1 MSAIWQP
8 IPPTAGLH
16 NTAVLLRYRKITSGL
31 SLHLTDLSQVWSA
44 DLDKEEICTTALQIG
59 CSIDP
64 LEDDSQLAILLDTFE
79 AALLGKDGTSI
90 AIAVDGADHLKLTIS
105 SPLPAPLPVLTWPFR
120 LGPGSREQV
129 KTEVMV
135 PLVCSTYMRKQQ
147 QDDLMA
153 LLAHK
158 DALISKLI
166 DKVESIG
173 SDLVSLFP
181 NLGRLG
187 HAKNQ
192 RQQLA
197 KYVKGLEPFDA
208 SKWRKQF
215 DATVH
220 DGLAFH
226 EMSAVAFQESGTPA
240 VEGLLSSLNELIS
253 VPLPELLRT
262 GKAKSV
268 PKLRKEQTKDEF
280 QV

>member
-8 IPPTAGLH
+8 IPRTAGLH
-16 NTAVLLRYRKITSGL
+16 NTAVLLRFRKITSGF

-44 DLDKEEICTTALQIG
+44 ELDKDQICIKAQEIG

-64 LEDDSQLAILLDTFE
+64 SEDDSQLAILLDTFE
-79 AALLGKDGTSI
+79 AALRGDEGTSI
-90 AIAVDGADHLKLTIS
+90 SIVVDGADHLKLTIS
-105 SPLPAPLPVLTWPFR
+105 SPLPAPLPALTWPFR

-147 QDDLMA
+147 QDDLTA

-158 DALISKLI
+158 DALISKLT

-181 NLGRLG
+181 NLGRLS
-187 HAKNQ
+187 HTKNQ

-208 SKWRKQF
+208 NKWRKQF
-215 DATVH
+215 DAAVH
-220 DGLAFH
+220 DSLAFH

-240 VEGLLSSLNELIS
+240 VDGLLHSLNELIS
-253 VPLPELLRT
+253 VPLPELLRS
-262 GKAKSV
+262 GKAKAV
-268 PKLRKEQTKDEF
+268 PKLTKEHTKDEF

>member
-1 MSAIWQP
+1 MGTIWQP

-16 NTAVLLRYRKITSGL
+16 NTAVLLRYRKNTSGL
-31 SLHLTDLSQVWSA
+31 SLHLT
-44 DLDKEEICTTALQIG
+44 EEICTKAVEIG

-64 LEDDSQLAILLDTFE
+64 SEDDSQLAILLDTFE
-79 AALLGKDGTSI
+79 AALRGDEGTSI
-90 AIAVDGADHLKLTIS
+90 SITVDGADHLKLTIS
-105 SPLPAPLPVLTWPFR
+105 SPLPAPLPALTWPFW

-147 QDDLMA
+147 QDDLTA

-181 NLGRLG
+181 NLGRLS

-208 SKWRKQF
+208 IKWRKHF
-215 DATVH
+215 DGTIH

-240 VEGLLSSLNELIS
+240 VDGLLSSLNEMIS

-262 GKAKSV
+262 GMAKGV
-268 PKLRKEQTKDEF
+268 PKLARDQTKDEF
-280 QV
+280 QVWSRDDD